1 MLEKILQATTH
12 HQELGNALASFLLL
26 IAVVGLRQ
34 LLVQWVRRSAI
45 QSADLRRRWIVQIR
59 NGCFLLVLM
68 GLVFIWVTELLAI
81 AFSIAAFI
89 VALVLATKELILC
102 LTGSFLKV
110 SSRAFSVGDRIEVGT
125 FRGDVIDQT
134 LLVTRIMEV
143 GPAPFSHL
151 YTGKIIGLPNS
162 LFLNT
167 PIINYSLTANYAL
180 HTFSVPV
187 KSEDDWRQAEADL
200 LVSAQETCA
209 PFIELARK
217 ELTHHV
223 NLEELG
229 VSTVE
234 PRVTLAL
241 PEPGR
246 INLTIRVPLPG
257 DQIGRC
263 EQEII
268 HRFLERR
275 AERTATR
282 GEQTTAPSP
291 Q

>member
-1 MLEKILQATTH
+1 MLEEFLLTISHQ
-12 HQELGNALASFLLL
+12 QELGNALASVLLL
-26 IAVVGLRQ
+26 IGIVVLRQ

-110 SSRAFSVGDRIEVGT
+110 SSRAFSVGDRIEVGV

-167 PIINYSLTANYAL
+167 PVTNYSLTADYTL
-180 HTFSVPV
+180 HTFSVPI
-187 KSEDDWRQAEADL
+187 KSEDDWRRAEADL
-200 LVSAQETCA
+200 LTAAQETCA
-209 PFIELARK
+209 PFIEAARK
-217 ELTHHV
+217 ELTRHV
-223 NLEELG
+223 SLEGLG

-234 PRVTLAL
+234 PRITLAL
-241 PEPGR
+241 LEPGR
-246 INLTIRVPLPG
+246 INLTVRAPLPG
-257 DQIGRC
+257 DQVGRC

-275 AERTATR
+275 TETSA
-282 GEQTTAPSP
+282 QSNPPTAPSP
-291 Q
+291 

>member
-1 MLEKILQATTH
+1 MLERILQATTH
-12 HQELGNALASFLLL
+12 YPEMGNALASLLLL

-134 LLVTRIMEV
+134 LLVTDVTQFLVFVIARRPLEWPSYTV
-143 GPAPFSHL
+143 WFSMC
-151 YTGKIIGLPNS
+151 GSSG
-162 LFLNT
+162 
-167 PIINYSLTANYAL
+167 
-180 HTFSVPV
+180 
-187 KSEDDWRQAEADL
+187 
-200 LVSAQETCA
+200 
-209 PFIELARK
+209 
-217 ELTHHV
+217 
-223 NLEELG
+223 G
-229 VSTVE
+229 V
-234 PRVTLAL
+234 
-241 PEPGR
+241 
-246 INLTIRVPLPG
+246 
-257 DQIGRC
+257 
-263 EQEII
+263 
-268 HRFLERR
+268 
-275 AERTATR
+275 
-282 GEQTTAPSP
+282 
-291 Q
+291 

>member
-1 MLEKILQATTH
+1 
-12 HQELGNALASFLLL
+12 
-26 IAVVGLRQ
+26 
-34 LLVQWVRRSAI
+34 
-45 QSADLRRRWIVQIR
+45 
-59 NGCFLLVLM
+59 
-68 GLVFIWVTELLAI
+68 
-81 AFSIAAFI
+81 
-89 VALVLATKELILC
+89 
-102 LTGSFLKV
+102 
-110 SSRAFSVGDRIEVGT
+110 
-125 FRGDVIDQT
+125 
-134 LLVTRIMEV
+134 MEV

-167 PIINYSLTANYAL
+167 PIINYSLTTNYTL
-180 HTFSVPV
+180 HTFSVPI
-187 KSEDDWRQAEADL
+187 KSEDDWTQAEADL

-209 PFIELARK
+209 PFIESARK

-223 NLEELG
+223 TLEELG

-234 PRVTLAL
+234 PRDTLAL

-246 INLTIRVPLPG
+246 INLTVRVPLPG
-257 DQIGRC
+257 DQVGRC

-275 AERTATR
+275 TERAAAR
-282 GEQTTAPSP
+282 GGQTTAPSP

>member
-1 MLEKILQATTH
+1 MLEQFLQAIPH
-12 HQELGNALASFLLL
+12 HQGLGNALASVLLFIGVIL
-26 IAVVGLRQ
+26 LRQ
-34 LLVQWVRRSAI
+34 LLVQWVRSSAI
-45 QSADLRRRWIVQIR
+45 QSADFRRRWIVQIR
-59 NGCFLLVLM
+59 NGCFLLVMM

-167 PIINYSLTANYAL
+167 PITNYSLTAAYVL
-180 HTFSVPV
+180 HTFSIPI
-187 KSEDDWRQAEADL
+187 KAEEDWRRGEADL
-200 LVSAQETCA
+200 LAATKETCA
-209 PFIELARK
+209 PFIDAAREELA
-217 ELTHHV
+217 HHV
-223 NLEELG
+223 SLEALG

-234 PRVTLAL
+234 PRVTISL

-246 INLTIRVPLPG
+246 INLTVRAPLPS
-257 DQIGRC
+257 DQVGRC

-275 AERTATR
+275 AEGDRPT
-282 GEQTTAPSP
+282 SP
-291 Q
+291 